1 MGTEVETLLQS
12 QGVTYVKEG
21 TECLLD
27 TCLFCGKAK
36 HLYINSITGMY
47 DCKKCGATGNLYKL
61 KAHFGLINPI
71 APLNN
76 LHSLEPLPVDIQQ
89 KAIHFRKN
97 LLKDKEKLLEL
108 MHWWKISHATI
119 KDRYLGYTVQGGV
132 AWLSIPTIQDGLIY
146 NIKYRSWKGEK
157 KAFRRE
163 KGGASVL
170 YNADV
175 LETTNEKWILL
186 NEGEKD
192 VISLL
197 NKGITNTVGNSGGAN
212 TFKPEWLSLFD
223 KFERIY
229 ICYDVD
235 LAGEQGTR
243 KLIKKL
249 GAERCYTVQLPGK
262 EKGYDVSDY
271 FVKDG
276 HTKEDFEN
284 LLLEAKL
291 CDVPGIVTLA
301 DGYSELYNRFK
312 TGQDTP
318 TITTPWDRI
327 NRILNGGLF
336 DGQLI
341 TLGGPAKSMKTNVA
355 YLIGEHNAKKGIPVL
370 IYELEMSAAEL
381 AKRNIT
387 RVESVP
393 YSMMSP
399 LDVLVTQFKQRNLP
413 IYIGKPSSNLDP
425 DVIVETIRAAYKRYG
440 IGFVVIDHGH
450 IIIRSESHLVE
461 KLGAMVKKIAFLAKE
476 LEIPILLLAQPN
488 KSKDTRVRGTYNSLG
503 WSNTFGTDS
512 DVIIMLHRNRS
523 DQLPAL
529 EDNTEQEIIQQRM
542 GSALNPQQAAFS
554 PIVHFYIDAARTS
567 VGGYVK
573 LWCDD
578 LFFTMDEVVEI
589 VDTGAKM
596 SPTEEWNFDL

>member
-1 MGTEVETLLQS
+1 MTEVENLLQN
-12 QGVTYVKEG
+12 QGVSYTKEG
-21 TECLLD
+21 NECLVD
-27 TCLFCGKAK
+27 KCLFCGKEK

-47 DCKKCGATGNLYKL
+47 DCKRCGATGNLYKL
-61 KAHFGLINPI
+61 KEHFGLITSI
-71 APLNN
+71 GPLNRLQN
-76 LHSLEPLPVDIQQ
+76 AEPLPIDTQQ
-89 KAIHFRKN
+89 KAVLYRKN

-119 KDRYLGYTVQGGV
+119 KKHYLGYTVQNGV
-132 AWLSIPTIQDGLIY
+132 AWLSIPTVQDGLVY

-175 LETTNEKWILL
+175 LEKTEDSWIIL

-212 TFKPEWLSLFD
+212 TFKPDWLPLFD

-235 LAGEQGTR
+235 VAGDQGVR
-243 KLIKKL
+243 KLVKKL
-249 GAERCYTVQLPGK
+249 GVERCYTVQLPSE

-271 FVKDG
+271 FAKDN
-276 HTKEDFEN
+276 HTKEDFEQ
-284 LLLEAKL
+284 LLSEAKL
-291 CDVPGIVTLA
+291 CDVPGVITLA
-301 DGYSELYNRFK
+301 EGYSELFSRFK

-318 TITTPWDRI
+318 TITTPWARI
-327 NRILNGGLF
+327 NSILNGGFF

-341 TLGGPAKSMKTNVA
+341 TLGGPAKSMKTNLA
-355 YLIGEHNAKKGIPVL
+355 YLIGEHNAKKGVPVL

-387 RVESVP
+387 RVESMP
-393 YSMMSP
+393 YALMSP

-413 IYIGKPSSNLDP
+413 IYIGKPSGNLTP
-425 DVIVETIRAAYKRYG
+425 DVVVETIKAAYKRYG
-440 IGFVVIDHGH
+440 IGFVIIDHGH
-450 IIIRSESHLVE
+450 IIIRSEAHLVE

-523 DQLPAL
+523 DQLPAI
-529 EDNTEQEIIQQRM
+529 EDNTEQDIIQRKL
-542 GSALNPQQAAFS
+542 GGPLDISKAAFS
-554 PIVHFYIDAARTS
+554 PIVHFYVDAARTS
-567 VGGYVK
+567 NGGYVK

-578 LFFTMDEVVEI
+578 LFFNIEEVDDI
-589 VDTGAKM
+589 VDIDNNLHA
-596 SPTEEWNFDL
+596 TEEWDFNL